1 MKPSF
6 HEVITASDADR
17 RDLFLGAAARLGTAV
32 QNVEKDFWV
41 CWTLDAL
48 FNGLAVDGPRLLFR
62 GGTSLS
68 KAFGLIS
75 RFSEDID
82 ITVFRDDLG
91 QTTDVAALTTL
102 SGKKRRARLDDIR
115 EACQTYIAGPLTE
128 QFSQIAASAI
138 PESRFRLEPDP
149 DDKDGQT
156 LLFWYPAVTATTG
169 DYIRS
174 AVKIESGAKSA
185 LDPHV
190 AATVTPYI
198 AQDLPDLD
206 LTVANVTTVKPE
218 RTFWDKVIILHGLRQ
233 WHDRR
238 SELRHGGQ
246 RISRHYYDVH
256 QLMQAASAHEWQADR
271 ALAIDCAQHAR
282 LFFGSAD
289 LGLDTAIPGTFTL
302 TPSPA
307 MRDALARDYAAM
319 SGMIFGETPALDTVL
334 ASAERFEQIVNAA
347 VTTVTAV
354 PLTHEKG
361 R

>member
-1 MKPSF
+1 M
-6 HEVITASDADR
+6 
-17 RDLFLGAAARLGTAV
+17 LF
-32 QNVEKDFWV
+32 K
-41 CWTLDAL
+41 
-48 FNGLAVDGPRLLFR
+48 

-82 ITVFRDDLG
+82 ITVFRGDLG
-91 QTTDVAALTTL
+91 QAADVAELTAL
-102 SGKKRRARLDDIR
+102 SGKQRRARLDAIR
-115 EACQTYIAGPLTE
+115 AACQAYIAGPLTA
-128 QFSQIAASAI
+128 QFTQVAASAI
-138 PESRFRLEPDP
+138 PEARFRLAPDP

-156 LLFWYPAVTATTG
+156 LLFWYPAVTATGG
-169 DYIRS
+169 DYVRS

-190 AATVTPYI
+190 AATVTPYV

-206 LTVANVTTVKPE
+206 LTVTNVTTVKPE
-218 RTFWDKVIILHGLRQ
+218 RTFWDKVILLHGLRQ

-238 SELRHGGQ
+238 GELRHSGQ

-256 QLMQAASAHEWQADR
+256 QLMQDASVYEWQADR

-302 TPSPA
+302 TPSVA
-307 MRDALARDYAAM
+307 MREALAKDYAAM
-319 SGMIFGETPALDTVL
+319 SGMIFGEIPNLDTVL
-334 ASAERFEQIVNAA
+334 ASVDRLEQIVNGATTAA
-347 VTTVTAV
+347 SLA
-354 PLTHEKG
+354 HEE
-361 R
+361 RRE

>member
-1 MKPSF
+1 MNPFF
-6 HEVITASDADR
+6 HDVTAASDAER
-17 RDLFLGAAARLGTAV
+17 RDLFLGTAARLGTAV

-48 FNGLAVDGPRLLFR
+48 FNGLAVGGPRLLFK

-91 QTTDVAALTTL
+91 QAADVAELTAL
-102 SGKKRRARLDDIR
+102 SGKKRRARLDAIR
-115 EACQTYIAGPLTE
+115 TACQAYIAGPLTA
-128 QFSQIAASAI
+128 QFTQLAAPVI
-138 PESRFRLEPDP
+138 PEARFRLESDP
-149 DDKDGQT
+149 DDRDGQT
-156 LLFWYPAVTATTG
+156 LLFWYPAVTATGG
-169 DYIRS
+169 DYMRS
-174 AVKIESGAKSA
+174 AVKIEAGAKSA

-190 AATVTPYI
+190 LATVTPYV
-198 AQDLPDLD
+198 AQDLPGLD
-206 LTVANVTTVKPE
+206 LTVTNVTTVKPE

-238 SELRHGGQ
+238 GELRYGGQ

-256 QLMQAASAHEWQADR
+256 QLMQAASANEWQADR

-282 LFFGSAD
+282 LFFGSLD

-302 TPSPA
+302 APSAA

-319 SGMIFGETPALDTVL
+319 TGMIFGEIPALDAVL
-334 ASAERFEQIVNAA
+334 ASAERFEQIVNDATTAA
-347 VTTVTAV
+347 SLA
-354 PLTHEKG
+354 HEE
-361 R
+361 RSE